1 MKKVS
6 EAREILG
13 RLIDAKKT
21 YDQPRSILRRGLA
34 NAVKEQEGEGVGDR
48 IDRLERALLS
58 AIEKKNSFVSQEK
71 EKLSGQEE
79 NQLQLYYGP
88 STDGEYQAQANAWEI
103 GIRITRIQTGTN
115 GRLKKPHG
123 ETTPVS
129 DGLTRTNNLN
139 SSILVQLR
147 TNRIGLTVIKSSMT
161 KN

>member
-58 AIEKKNSFVSQEK
+58 AIEKKKK
-71 EKLSGQEE
+71 EKLLGQEE
-79 NQLQLYYGP
+79 N
-88 STDGEYQAQANAWEI
+88 
-103 GIRITRIQTGTN
+103 
-115 GRLKKPHG
+115 
-123 ETTPVS
+123 
-129 DGLTRTNNLN
+129 
-139 SSILVQLR
+139 
-147 TNRIGLTVIKSSMT
+147 
-161 KN
+161 